1 MLQGGLSLRRGDP
14 EMSER
19 KPLIAEVQDQIRRFG
34 VEKVFILTM
43 LLMIGLWLFNS
54 R

>member
-1 MLQGGLSLRRGDP
+1 MGD
-14 EMSER
+14 R
-19 KPLIAEVQDQIRRFG
+19 KPLISEVQDQVRRFG
-34 VEKVFILTM
+34 VEKVFILAM